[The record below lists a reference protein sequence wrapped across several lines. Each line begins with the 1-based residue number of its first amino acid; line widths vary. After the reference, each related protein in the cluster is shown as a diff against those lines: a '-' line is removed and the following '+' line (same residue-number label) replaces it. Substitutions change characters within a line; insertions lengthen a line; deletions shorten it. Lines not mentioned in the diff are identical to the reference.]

1 MMRLR
6 LGLHQQKLELVR
18 LRLQQAGSTRA
29 CEAAWQGAGA
39 GAAGTR
45 PGGSAN
51 QLQLPSHPLDQLQH
65 QHLSGNTAAAPHQTR
80 PPAWPQVVSEL
91 TEYARDIN
99 PAMARE
105 AVKAISRIALAISDV
120 NGIIERLLTFLET
133 GSEHIT
139 AEALIQLKDLLRRW
153 VWGRAALGVSHVL
166 CSLR

>member
-1 MMRLR
+1 M
-6 LGLHQQKLELVR
+6 HHH
-18 LRLQQAGSTRA
+18 
-29 CEAAWQGAGA
+29 AA
-39 GAAGTR
+39 R
-45 PGGSAN
+45 C
-51 QLQLPSHPLDQLQH
+51 
-65 QHLSGNTAAAPHQTR
+65 
-80 PPAWPQVVSEL
+80 PQVVSEL

-153 VWGRAALGVSHVL
+153 GLGWGV
-166 CSLR
+166 

>member
-1 MMRLR
+1 
-6 LGLHQQKLELVR
+6 
-18 LRLQQAGSTRA
+18 
-29 CEAAWQGAGA
+29 
-39 GAAGTR
+39 
-45 PGGSAN
+45 
-51 QLQLPSHPLDQLQH
+51 
-65 QHLSGNTAAAPHQTR
+65 
-80 PPAWPQVVSEL
+80 VVSEL